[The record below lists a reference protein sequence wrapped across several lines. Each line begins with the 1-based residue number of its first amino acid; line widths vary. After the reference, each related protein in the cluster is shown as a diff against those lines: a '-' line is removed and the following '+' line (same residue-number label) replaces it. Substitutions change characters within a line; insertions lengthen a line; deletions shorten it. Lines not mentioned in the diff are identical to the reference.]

1 MRIVAALT
9 KKEFKGYFQSP
20 IAYIY
25 LVAFLVFTAWFFF
38 RGFFVMNVA
47 TMRGFFSLMPWTFL
61 FLIPA
66 VTMRLWAEEQ
76 KLGTMEVLMTW
87 PLREY
92 EAVLGKF
99 LAGLGFLSVSL
110 LLTLPLAITVFLVG
124 DPDPGPILAGYLG
137 LLFMGG
143 AYLAIGLFASS
154 LSENQIVAFIV
165 GVFLTFVLFVIGED
179 FVLVAVPGSLAPLFG
194 SLGLGAHFSSISR
207 GVIDSR
213 DVIYYLSVIF
223 FFLYLNVRRLESR
236 KWR

>member
-1 MRIVAALT
+1 MRVIAALT
-9 KKEFKGYFQSP
+9 KKEFKSSFQSP

-25 LVAFLVFTAWFFF
+25 LVVFLVFTAWFFF
-38 RGFFVMNVA
+38 RGFFLMNVA
-47 TMRGFFSLMPWTFL
+47 GMRGFFSLMPWTFL

-66 VTMRLWAEEQ
+66 ATMRLWAEEQ

-87 PLREY
+87 PVREH

-99 LAGLGFLSVSL
+99 LAGFGLLAVSL
-110 LLTLPLAITVFLVG
+110 LLTLPLAATVFLVG

-137 LLFMGG
+137 LLFMGS

-154 LSENQIVAFIV
+154 LTENQIVAFIL
-165 GVFLTFVLFVIGED
+165 GVFMIFVLFIIGED
-179 FVLVAVPGSLAPLFG
+179 FVLVAVPGWVSPIFG
-194 SLGLGAHFSSISR
+194 FLGLGAHFSSIGR

-213 DVIYYLSVIF
+213 DVVYYLSVIF

-236 KWR
+236 KWS